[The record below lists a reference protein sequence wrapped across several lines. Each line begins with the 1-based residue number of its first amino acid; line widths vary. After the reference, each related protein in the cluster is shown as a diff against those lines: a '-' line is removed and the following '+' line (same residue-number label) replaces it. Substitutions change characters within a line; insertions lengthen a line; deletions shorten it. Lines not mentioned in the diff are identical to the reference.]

1 MAGIDPFAVVKQFE
15 AALCEYT
22 NAPFCVTTTSCTSAL
37 LLATSW
43 ALDQQTTRWH
53 GKEFVPPVD
62 IPKRTYVG
70 VGMAVMHAG
79 GTLIFRDEDWETN
92 GYYQLKPLPVWDY
105 ARLLTYGM
113 YAPGQM
119 QCLSFHPA
127 KHLGL
132 TVGGGAILL
141 DDPDA
146 DRWLRKARFDG
157 RTEGVAPAD
166 DTFDVLGWHAYM
178 EPATAAEGLRRL
190 SLLPKHNEPLP
201 WDNYADL
208 SQIPLFR

>member
-1 MAGIDPFAVVKQFE
+1 MAETSYDPFAPVRAFE
-15 AALCEYT
+15 HALCEYT
-22 NAPFCVTTTSCTSAL
+22 NAPFCCTTTSCTTAL
-37 LLATSW
+37 LLAC
-43 ALDQQTTRWH
+43 AYWH
-53 GKEFVPPVD
+53 HRTARELRDVE

-70 VGMAVMHAG
+70 VAMSIRQAQMWPH
-79 GTLIFRDEDWETN
+79 FRDEDWEAN
-92 GYYQLKPLPVWDY
+92 GYYQLRPLPVWDY
-105 ARLLTYGM
+105 ARLLTSNM
-113 YAPGQM
+113 YIPGQM
-119 QCLSFHPA
+119 QCVSFHPA

-141 DDPDA
+141 DDPEA

-157 RTEGVAPAD
+157 RQEGVAPAD
-166 DTFDVLGWHAYM
+166 DTFDVLGYHAYM

-208 SQIPLFR
+208 STLPLFR